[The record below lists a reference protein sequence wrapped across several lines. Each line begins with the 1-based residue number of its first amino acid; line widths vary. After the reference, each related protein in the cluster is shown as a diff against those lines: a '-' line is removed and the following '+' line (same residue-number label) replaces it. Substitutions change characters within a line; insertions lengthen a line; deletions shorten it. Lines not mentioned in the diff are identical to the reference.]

1 MLIWE
6 NITMLR
12 LDKLSCGYGNLT
24 VVENLSITIGRGEIF
39 ALIGANGAGKSSTI
53 MTIAGHV
60 GVKSGAIWLK
70 GAEITHVPVVKRVK
84 LGIAVVPEGRRLFTD
99 MTVNENL
106 AMGCYS
112 LPKKKLSENRG
123 KVLELFPRLGE
134 RIDQQASSLSGGEQ
148 QMLAIGRAMMAEPEL
163 LIIDELSLGL
173 MPKVIDLCYQAISLL
188 KEQGVTI
195 LLVEQN
201 TTRALE
207 VADRICVL
215 ESGRDVWQG
224 TAHEAQQDPELVK
237 AYLGLN

>member
-1 MLIWE
+1 MLNIE
-6 NITMLR
+6 NM
-12 LDKLSCGYGNLT
+12 SCGYGSLT
-24 VVENLSITIGRGEIF
+24 VIENLSLNIAKGEIF

-53 MTIAGHV
+53 MSIAGHV
-60 GVKSGAIWLK
+60 QVKSGTIKFK
-70 GAEITHVPVVKRVK
+70 GNDITNIPITRLVQ
-84 LGIAVVPEGRRLFTD
+84 LGIAIAPEGRRLFTD

-106 AMGCYS
+106 AIGCYS
-112 LPKKKLSENRG
+112 LPKQQLSRNRD

-148 QMLAIGRAMMAEPEL
+148 QMLAIGRALMAEPEL

-173 MPKVIDLCYQAISLL
+173 MPKVIDLCYQAIATL
-188 KEQGVTI
+188 KNQGVTI

-224 TAHEAQQDPELVK
+224 TAKDAENNPDLIK
-237 AYLGLN
+237 AYLGLNQESH